1 MKNKAYYYKK
11 DVVKRSKMYG
21 TTTYKLTVYG
31 IKSGKLYRVGETE
44 YNSGST
50 CGEWGEAWHLLRS
63 AGLVPKTSDVWDGS
77 KICAYTWAR
86 KNNVTILDFDQVY

>member
-1 MKNKAYYYKK
+1 MKNKSYYYKK

-50 CGEWGEAWHLLRS
+50 CGEWGEVWHLLRS

-86 KNNVTILDFDQVY
+86 

>member
-44 YNSGST
+44 YNSGIET
-50 CGEWGEAWHLLRS
+50 RRS
-63 AGLVPKTSDVWDGS
+63 VSVQTPFLVLPIIRPLYASNQDPGK
-77 KICAYTWAR
+77 
-86 KNNVTILDFDQVY
+86 L

>member
-21 TTTYKLTVYG
+21 TTTYKLTV
-31 IKSGKLYRVGETE
+31 
-44 YNSGST
+44 
-50 CGEWGEAWHLLRS
+50 
-63 AGLVPKTSDVWDGS
+63 GLVPKTSDVWDGS
-77 KICAYTWAR
+77 KICAYTWAH

>member
-1 MKNKAYYYKK
+1 MKNKSYYYKK

-31 IKSGKLYRVGETE
+31 IKSGKLYRVGEAE
-44 YNSGST
+44 YNGGST
-50 CGEWGEAWHLLRS
+50 RGGWGGGLQPLGS

-77 KICAYTWAR
+77 KICAYTWAHE
-86 KNNVTILDFDQVY
+86 NNLTILNFDQVY

>member
-44 YNSGST
+44 YNSGS
-50 CGEWGEAWHLLRS
+50 CL
-63 AGLVPKTSDVWDGS
+63 
-77 KICAYTWAR
+77 
-86 KNNVTILDFDQVY
+86 